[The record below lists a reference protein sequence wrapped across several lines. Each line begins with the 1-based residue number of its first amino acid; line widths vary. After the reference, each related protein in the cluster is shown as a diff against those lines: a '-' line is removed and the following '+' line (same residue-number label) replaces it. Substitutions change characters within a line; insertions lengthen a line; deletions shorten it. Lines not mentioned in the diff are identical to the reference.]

1 MTMVSVIVPAK
12 NEEEGIQAFYD
23 EMMKYLPNASKEYEI
38 IFIDDGST
46 DKTLTILKTFVQKNK
61 HIRIFSFKRH
71 RGKADALAYGFA
83 HVAGGIVITMDAD
96 LQDKPSQI
104 KKFLDKYEEGADV
117 VCGWRKDRKDKQKM
131 VFISKF
137 FNYLIGKLFGLKLHD
152 IDCGFKLFSKE
163 SVENLNIYG
172 GLYRF
177 IPLLLYQEGYVV
189 DEVVVEHEAR
199 HFGESKYGFSKVW
212 KNLPDL
218 FTMFFL
224 TKYRTRP
231 LHFFGVIGGLFL
243 LVGFIILLYLT
254 YIHTFLGQPIYRR
267 PILFGGVLLVISGF
281 QVFFTGFLADL
292 MINLSYSSPGEA
304 NSPQNF
310 PLKYTSDAQKP

>member
-1 MTMVSVIVPAK
+1 MISVIVPAK
-12 NEEEGIQAFYD
+12 NEEEGIEAFFD
-23 EMMKYLPNASKEYEI
+23 ELMKYLPEVSKEYEV
-38 IFIDDGST
+38 IFIDDGSS
-46 DKTLTILKTFVQKNK
+46 DKTLNILKSFVQKNK
-61 HIRIFSFKRH
+61 HVRVAAFKRN
-71 RGKADALAYGFA
+71 RGKADALAYGFFHA
-83 HVAGGIVITMDAD
+83 TGDIIVTMDAD
-96 LQDKPSQI
+96 LQDKPSELH
-104 KKFLDKYEEGADV
+104 KFIQKHKEGADV
-117 VCGWRKDRKDKQKM
+117 VCGWRKNRKDKQKM

-137 FNYLIGKLFGLKLHD
+137 FNYLISVLFGLKLHD

-163 SVENLNIYG
+163 AVEKLYIYG

-177 IPLLLYQEGYVV
+177 IPLILYQEGYNV
-189 DEVVVEHEAR
+189 DEVIVEHEIRA
-199 HFGESKYGFSKVW
+199 FGKSKYGFSKIF

-224 TKYRTRP
+224 AKYRNRP

-254 YIHTFLGQPIYRR
+254 YIHTFLHQSIYRR
-267 PILFGGVLLVISGF
+267 PIMFGGILLVISGF

-292 MINLSYSSPGEA
+292 MINLSFGSPGEA

-310 PLKYTSDAQKP
+310 PLKYSSSSGKN

>member
-1 MTMVSVIVPAK
+1 MISVIVPAK
-12 NEEEGIQAFYD
+12 NEAEGIQAFYD
-23 EMMKYLPNASKEYEI
+23 ELMKYLPVVSKEYEI

-46 DKTLTILKTFVQKNK
+46 DKTLQILKTFAQQNKNV
-61 HIRIFSFKRH
+61 RIAAFKRN
-71 RGKADALAYGFA
+71 RGKADALAYGFFHA
-83 HVAGGIVITMDAD
+83 KGDIIVTMDAD
-96 LQDKPSQI
+96 LQDKPSELH
-104 KKFLDKYEEGADV
+104 KFVEKHEEGADV
-117 VCGWRKDRKDKQKM
+117 VCGWRKERKDKQKM
-131 VFISKF
+131 VVISKF
-137 FNYLIGKLFGLKLHD
+137 FNYLIGVLFGLKLHD

-163 SVENLNIYG
+163 AVDKLYIYG

-177 IPLLLYQEGYVV
+177 IPLLLYQEGYIV

-199 HFGESKYGFSKVW
+199 AFGKSKYGFSKIF

-224 TKYRTRP
+224 AKYRNRP

-243 LVGFIILLYLT
+243 LAGFIILLYLT
-254 YIHTFLGQPIYRR
+254 YIHTFLGQAIYRR

-292 MINLSYSSPGEA
+292 MINLSFGSPGQASSPH
-304 NSPQNF
+304 NF
-310 PLKYTSDAQKP
+310 PLKYSSEHRKN